1 MDFESTLEGLFV
13 SRGLSRERA
22 AEFASRIHE
31 CCPWMTPDEEIARE
45 IGIELLMDSLDGELL
60 NVVDPESV
68 IDWHNAAV
76 RARHETYLGFDEDEL
91 YAEMCRL
98 ISNFGVQDPYGEGD
112 YWVADESFSTKDLV
126 VTQFKSRVV
135 VPELRLRLDDFL
147 AGNPAVGSLTVVDR
161 FGDVLYVA
169 RRERPIQNR

>member
-13 SRGLSRERA
+13 SRGLAHERA
-22 AEFASRIHE
+22 AEFALRIHE

-98 ISNFGVQDPYGEGD
+98 ISNFGVEDPYGEGR
-112 YWVADESFSTKDLV
+112 LLGCG
-126 VTQFKSRVV
+126 RVV
-135 VPELRLRLDDFL
+135 LHQGFSCHSVQESSRRSRTE
-147 AGNPAVGSLTVVDR
+147 APAR
-161 FGDVLYVA
+161 
-169 RRERPIQNR
+169 